1 MRSFHLLS
9 CFARQSDA
17 RGRYGDKDT
26 FRVAFKMT
34 GTPYSVVAEH
44 AEVLGSLLPSSSGH
58 ALFCGDT
65 MLHLSPQP
73 ASAPLFAHRTLSDW
87 NASHI
92 DVTPTS
98 ASGCDV
104 ALQFVSDCYS
114 GDLYNSA
121 AREHCMAAQG
131 DAASIQALANVS
143 SSMVT
148 PAFLGRALSWTHVTH
163 NSAGDWTVQRP
174 HPLLL
179 PAPRQGEGLCVFV
192 GIDTRVTAAKHT
204 VRSVERAG
212 AAFLAE
218 FACSGVLEEVQQ
230 QLLEELGG

>member
-1 MRSFHLLS
+1 VRCVHIDYLYSLVT
-9 CFARQSDA
+9 R

-34 GTPYSVVAEH
+34 STPYSVVPKH
-44 AEVLGSLLPSSSGH
+44 AEILGSLLPSSSGH
-58 ALFCGDT
+58 LLFCGDT
-65 MLHLSPQP
+65 MVHWSPEP
-73 ASAPLFAHRTLSDW
+73 ATPLFAHRTLSDW

-92 DVTPTS
+92 DVSPVS
-98 ASGCDV
+98 RSVCDAAQELVSG
-104 ALQFVSDCYS
+104 CYS

-121 AREHCMAAQG
+121 AFAPCMAAHADG
-131 DAASIQALANVS
+131 GSAQALMDMS
-143 SSMVT
+143 SSIDT
-148 PAFLGRALSWTHVTH
+148 PRLLGRALSWTHITL
-163 NSAGDWTVQRP
+163 NNQGDWTVQRP

-179 PAPRQGEGLCVFV
+179 PARDQGEGLCVFV
-192 GIDTRVTAAKHT
+192 GTDTNVTVAPHT

-230 QLLEELGG
+230 QLAEELGD